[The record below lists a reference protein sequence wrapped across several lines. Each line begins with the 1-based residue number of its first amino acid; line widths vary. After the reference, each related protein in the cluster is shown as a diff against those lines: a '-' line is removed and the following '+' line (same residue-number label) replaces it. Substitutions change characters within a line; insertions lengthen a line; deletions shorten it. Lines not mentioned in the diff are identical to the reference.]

1 MEILFLRVVQ
11 LVELACV
18 EKDADIFF
26 RLGHK
31 GGFKKYTKPFVIDD
45 FINLSVYA
53 QRESEKKCCYLN

>member
-1 MEILFLRVVQ
+1 M
-11 LVELACV
+11 VELACV

-53 QRESEKKCCYLN
+53 QRGKVKKVLLSQLIFIKKIPT